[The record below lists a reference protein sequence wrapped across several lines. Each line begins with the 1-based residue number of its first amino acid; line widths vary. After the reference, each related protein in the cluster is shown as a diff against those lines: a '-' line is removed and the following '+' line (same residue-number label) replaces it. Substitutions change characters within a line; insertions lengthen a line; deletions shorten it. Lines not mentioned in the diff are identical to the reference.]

1 MITDRAKFN
10 PVCGLVKH
18 YIESK
23 GCCSSSNPWGC
34 IQSRSYSRM
43 NFTHV
48 PTSCLTER
56 CIENLSRL
64 HRAVEQR
71 QNVPKAS
78 KTTNCG
84 RSEKMWTASFL
95 PHHNSQYYPPT
106 ISNGFELAKMTG
118 DTDYRCVGNDNPTSK
133 VLLQNIIFNV
143 SVFCLYCKLIY
154 FSRQKRREVSCMIDD
169 CCMILTQSRL
179 FCKLKTLVVSH
190 HTFVVF

>member
-143 SVFCLYCKLIY
+143 SVFCVYCKLIY